1 MRLFNIEPGQ
11 GSVVSFCKVERQ
23 GPVGLGV
30 SRRAADQRLFG
41 LGEKAAAEPSGRPQ
55 C

>member
-11 GSVVSFCKVERQ
+11 GLGVSFCKVERQ
-23 GPVGLGV
+23 DSAGLGV